1 MDPVDSAAS
10 PARKYTARELCPVVY
25 DRLRER
31 AARFMAGERA
41 DHSLQATALLHEGIL
56 RLGGFDERLWESKW
70 HFLGAAYRAMKRELI
85 EHARHK
91 GAAKSGGK
99 LQRHDVQA
107 LDVADSA
114 ARDDVAA
121 LLESVERLGAEE
133 PEAAHLVNLVY
144 IVGFT
149 VQEAADELG
158 FSRETAKR
166 RLRFAKAWLGRELR
180 DWAPAAE

>member
-1 MDPVDSAAS
+1 MDPLE
-10 PARKYTARELCPVVY
+10 PAPAPSKKYTARELAPVVY
-25 DRLRER
+25 DRLRAR
-31 AARFMAGERA
+31 AARFMAGERN

-56 RLGGFDERLWESKW
+56 RLGGFDEPLWESKW
-70 HFLGAAYRAMKRELI
+70 HFLGAAYRAMKRQLI

-91 GAAKSGGK
+91 GAEKAGGK
-99 LQRHDVQA
+99 LHRHDVQA
-107 LDVADSA
+107 IDVADSA

-121 LLESVERLGAEE
+121 LLESVERLGQEDAES
-133 PEAAHLVNLVY
+133 AHLVNLVY

-166 RLRFAKAWLGRELR
+166 RLRFAKAWLGRDLGAGE
-180 DWAPAAE
+180 PAEE

>member
-1 MDPVDSAAS
+1 MDTADPAS
-10 PARKYTARELCPVVY
+10 SPQRKYTARELCPDVY
-25 DRLRER
+25 DRLRQR

-56 RLGGFDERLWESKW
+56 RLGGFDEPLWESKW

-91 GAAKSGGK
+91 GAEKAGGK
-99 LQRHDVQA
+99 LHRHDVQA

-121 LLESVERLGAEE
+121 LLESVERLGREE
-133 PEAAHLVNLVY
+133 PESAHLVNLVY

-158 FSRETAKR
+158 FSKETAKR
-166 RLRFAKAWLGRELR
+166 RLRFAKAWLGRDLG
-180 DWAPAAE
+180 DWAPDAE